1 MNRPRFVLDTSVI
14 VSAALLARSVPRRA
28 FDVAIQ
34 QGYVLFADG
43 LQAEL
48 SDVLLREKFDR
59 YVSREKR
66 LHFLASFVSVTVPV
80 VIAESIDVCRDPK
93 DNILLEVAF
102 SGGANCIVT
111 GDADL
116 LVLHPFRDIAIL
128 RPADFLSEYGSDQIQ
143 RA

>member
-48 SDVLLREKFDR
+48 SDVLL
-59 YVSREKR
+59 
-66 LHFLASFVSVTVPV
+66 L
-80 VIAESIDVCRDPK
+80 
-93 DNILLEVAF
+93 
-102 SGGANCIVT
+102 
-111 GDADL
+111 
-116 LVLHPFRDIAIL
+116 RDIAIL